1 MGVLVLLTFG
11 GVGGGVGCKIESLQI
26 LDLRRLPGMKKG
38 ILSNNYTYLIINYC
52 LLLHLAGLRKWN
64 PLTWYNEML
73 EKHPIR
79 TKCITS
85 GGIEIGLILLC

>member
-11 GVGGGVGCKIESLQI
+11 GGGGVGCKIESLQI
-26 LDLRRLPGMKKG
+26 LDLWRLAGMKKG

-52 LLLHLAGLRKWN
+52 LLLHLAGLRKWS

-85 GGIEIGLILLC
+85 GGIETGLILLC

>member
-1 MGVLVLLTFG
+1 
-11 GVGGGVGCKIESLQI
+11 
-26 LDLRRLPGMKKG
+26 MKKG
-38 ILSNNYTYLIINYC
+38 ILSNNHTYLIINYC
-52 LLLHLAGLRKWN
+52 LLLHLAGLRKWS

-85 GGIEIGLILLC
+85 GGIETGLILLC